1 MKKIIQGNRA
11 FKETLTGLISL
22 FWGKLQDFNLGVY
35 VKPLGKGAGTS
46 YSSQDE
52 VTGNRYNLPSNRTR
66 INETIYMKM
75 DKINETMGF

>member
-1 MKKIIQGNRA
+1 M
-11 FKETLTGLISL
+11 
-22 FWGKLQDFNLGVY
+22 
-35 VKPLGKGAGTS
+35 KPLGKGAGTS